1 MVKNAP
7 GSGRHPNIDVQIS
20 RIHTIYFG
28 TQTDWSRPEIMPR
41 YANGLIYI
49 VEGSIRYDFEAGSI
63 LTKAGDVLLFP
74 KDLRYAG
81 VSLSAKNSFYVIDF
95 ETVDENGLE
104 GFPLPLVMHPEGS
117 EIRRTFEHIIAL
129 WDGLELDSLL
139 ECRAQIYKLFGML
152 LRVSDSGAYRS
163 DIAFVN
169 GVVSYI
175 RENYMHPELYIGEIA
190 EQMCISESQLRRLF
204 RKVVHQSPLEY
215 LLSVRISHAK
225 DLLLYSR
232 KPISEIAEEC
242 GFTSFYYFCRVFK
255 RQTGLTPSQF
265 RKL

>member
-1 MVKNAP
+1 MVKNAA
-7 GSGRHPNIDVQIS
+7 GSGRHPNADVQIS

-28 TQTDWSRPEIMPR
+28 TQTDWARPEMAPR

-49 VEGSIRYDFEAGSI
+49 AEGSIRYDLENGSV
-63 LTKAGDVLLFP
+63 LTGEGDVLLFP

-81 VSLSAKNSFYVIDF
+81 VSLSEKNSFYVIDF
-95 ETVDENGLE
+95 ETAGADGLA

-117 EIRRTFEHIIAL
+117 EIRRAFEETVAL
-129 WDGLELDSLL
+129 WNGLEPDSLL
-139 ECRAQIYKLFGML
+139 ECRALIYKLLGML
-152 LRVSDSGAYRS
+152 LRVNESGAKSS
-163 DIAFVN
+163 DTAFVN

-204 RKVVHQSPLEY
+204 GKVVHRSPLEY
-215 LLSVRISHAK
+215 LLGVRISHAK
-225 DLLLYSR
+225 DLLMYSR